1 MYICDACMCAWS
13 LDADLYEDDKDEE
26 PGQGGYTTEF
36 RVTSV

>member
-26 PGQGGYTTEF
+26 PGQGDILQSSE
-36 RVTSV
+36 